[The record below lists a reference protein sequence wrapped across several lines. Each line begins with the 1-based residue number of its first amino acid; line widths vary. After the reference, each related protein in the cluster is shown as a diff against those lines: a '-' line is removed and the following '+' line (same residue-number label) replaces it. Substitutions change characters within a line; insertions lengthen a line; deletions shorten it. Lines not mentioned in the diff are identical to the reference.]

1 MKLGIIIFA
10 ATALVF
16 ASVAQAAGPITGK
29 VRGKFDRTTKIF
41 SGLELRRY
49 ILTPRTRRR

>member
-16 ASVAQAAGPITGK
+16 ASVAQAAGPITGR
-29 VRGKFDRTTKIF
+29 VRGKFDRTT
-41 SGLELRRY
+41 GLELRRY
-49 ILTPRTRRR
+49 ILTPRTQVWC